1 MGVSSWVIP
10 GSILAQSH
18 LIPVGLPDL
27 HEVVISA
34 LVVYSEV
41 HFPFTERASECK
53 QATFHL

>member
-10 GSILAQSH
+10 DSIMAPGH

-27 HEVVISA
+27 YEAVISA
-34 LVVYSEV
+34 LVVYSEIV
-41 HFPFTERASECK
+41 FPLLREPLECK

>member
-18 LIPVGLPDL
+18 LMPVGLPDL
-27 HEVVISA
+27 YEVVISA

-41 HFPFTERASECK
+41 LFS
-53 QATFHL
+53 LY